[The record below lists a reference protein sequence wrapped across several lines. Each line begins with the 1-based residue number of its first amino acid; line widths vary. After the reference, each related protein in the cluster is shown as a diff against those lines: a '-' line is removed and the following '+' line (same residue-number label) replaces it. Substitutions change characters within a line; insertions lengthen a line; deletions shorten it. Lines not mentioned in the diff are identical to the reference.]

1 MINEQEIKQLFSR
14 LQNIQSGTS
23 TGGRAGSKI
32 WFKLPQGQEQ
42 AICVKDVEPGACL
55 GLKADDGQWYLT
67 QASEISREERS
78 RHQISYRRCEQKP
91 ENNYPIIS
99 LLYQDQNLSQAPL
112 KPEFKIAEYWLTGNK
127 KYKLKLI
134 TSKDGDPSIGYDDD
148 KMTVANDAANA
159 FVHNYGKGKYLFAS
173 FRFDF
178 ATGYEFIIKKPT
190 GETVE
195 IKSPSNAGFGYLG
208 NGIYQFYIENG
219 IGRSLDAMLPDIRI
233 NNETRMFVRNGT
245 IGDVYYGLDA
255 PGAYLDG
262 FGGNVK
268 YLTSSSGGFGFYATS
283 RLNSYILPEGK
294 NYTIY
299 DGELIELSGSVS
311 INLGGIFEYEG
322 VPTANNNYIPQFLDR
337 PLFGWR
343 NRTVS
348 HTTWLPNEN
357 KTFTFFS
364 TASKDTV
371 SDQDNIY
378 KYTYLETMSGELML
392 MSWEKDYIVHKFS
405 GVNKETKHIVNEE
418 TKHIEG
424 NNATLAEYIAPG
436 TQILTLK
443 RYGDVDGDNDLQLN
457 ATGKFLI
464 LPKTYN
470 TSLTPGTVSFSVRL
484 DYGLDFYTDRLNPS
498 LDLSSYIGE
507 KIITSQ
513 TMGGVNYIIRGFI
526 KGFTEDANGRLNFNI
541 TVENMSSIPRAESS
555 LNFIKNR
562 NHPFVDF
569 IVLDNGCFW
578 NYYLSSAINAG
589 AISYKRFNYDGF
601 SFKDIEG
608 MSFGTRRKT
617 LTCDQT
623 MGFIHTNP
631 ITVPF
636 CALYL
641 DDIYAPPA
649 RVLLTDNLVGR
660 SIYRVNDFS
669 LIDSYVDGSTAEEL
683 KIKKMPVSEWKI
695 DDEGN
700 VVYSKTFLVD
710 YINKFPHINPD
721 TKTIDPNLTQF
732 GSSYHPKV

>member
-23 TGGRAGSKI
+23 IGGRAGSKI

-42 AICVKDVEPGACL
+42 AICIKDVEPGACL

-67 QASEISREERS
+67 QASEVSREERS
-78 RHQISYRRCEQKP
+78 RHPISYRRCEQKP

-99 LLYQDQNLSQAPL
+99 LLYQDQNLSQAPF

-134 TSKDGDPSIGYDDD
+134 TSKDGDPSIGYDND
-148 KMTVANDAANA
+148 KMTVDNDAANA
-159 FVHNYGKGKYLFAS
+159 FAHNYGKGKYLFSS

-178 ATGYEFIIKKPT
+178 VTGYEFIIKKPT

-195 IKSPSNAGFGYLG
+195 IKHPGDGGFGYLG

-219 IGRSLDAMLPDIRI
+219 IGRSLDAMLPGIRI
-233 NNETRMFVRNGT
+233 NNVARMFVRNGW

-262 FGGNVK
+262 FGENVE
-268 YLTSSSGGFGFYATS
+268 GFFATS
-283 RLNSYILPEGK
+283 RVDSYILPEGK
-294 NYTIY
+294 NFTIY

-311 INLGGIFEYEG
+311 IDLDGIFGYEG
-322 VPTANNNYIPQFLDR
+322 TPTANDNYIPQFLDR

-357 KTFTFFS
+357 KTFTFTS
-364 TASKDTV
+364 TAIKEDV
-371 SDQDNIY
+371 SSYPKIS
-378 KYTYLETMSGELML
+378 KYTYSESMSGELML
-392 MSWEKDYIVHKFS
+392 MSWEKSYIVHKFT
-405 GVNKETKHIVNEE
+405 GVAKTSAYTNGAYDAINYVSYYP
-418 TKHIEG
+418 IF
-424 NNATLAEYIAPG
+424 AENIAPG
-436 TQILTLK
+436 TQTLTLK
-443 RYGDVDGDNDLQLN
+443 RYGDVKGDNDLQLN

-470 TSLTPGTVSFSVRL
+470 KSLTPDTASFSVRL
-484 DYGLDFYTDRLNPS
+484 DYGLDFYTDWLNPN

-507 KIITSQ
+507 KIITSE
-513 TMGGVNYIIRGFI
+513 TISGANYIIRGFI
-526 KGFTEDANGRLNFNI
+526 NGFTEDANGRLNFNI
-541 TVENMSSIPRAESS
+541 TVENMSSIPRAKSS
-555 LNFIKNR
+555 LNFIKDR

-589 AISYKRFNYDGF
+589 VMRYKRFNYDG
-601 SFKDIEG
+601 SGFKDIQG

-641 DDIYAPPA
+641 DDIYSPPA

-669 LIDSYVDGSTAEEL
+669 LIDSYLRVNTAEDL
-683 KIKKMPVSEWKI
+683 KIKKMPVS
-695 DDEGN
+695 
-700 VVYSKTFLVD
+700 
-710 YINKFPHINPD
+710 
-721 TKTIDPNLTQF
+721 
-732 GSSYHPKV
+732 